1 MSIGV
6 IDELYNELDFSQDK
20 MFELEQRIDN
30 IERYVKALL
39 LLQLYNGDIE
49 VRNKVLQECSKV
61 KQVRSQN
68 QRKKQEVS
76 K

>member
-49 VRNKVLQECSKV
+49 VRNTVLQECSNV

>member
-49 VRNKVLQECSKV
+49 VRNTVLQECSNV

-76 K
+76 Q